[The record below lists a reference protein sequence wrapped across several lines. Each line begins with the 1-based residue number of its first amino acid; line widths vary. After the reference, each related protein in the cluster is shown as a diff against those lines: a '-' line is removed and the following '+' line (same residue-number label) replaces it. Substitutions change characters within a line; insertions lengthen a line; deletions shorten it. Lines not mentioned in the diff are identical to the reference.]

1 MSLRRQLLRPVAY
14 LAGFHASGQAEMF
27 ARAHRRC
34 RTTQEQLLRE
44 LLARHAETAF
54 GRDHGFA
61 RLGSYRE
68 FAKAVPLRTYEEM
81 RPYVDRVYNG
91 ETTALLPPGEKLLMF
106 SLTSGSTGQPK
117 RIPVTARSLARLKRG
132 SNIFGVQALKA
143 HPASWLRPI
152 LQVTSPV
159 DDYYSPAGVPC
170 GAISGMVMLTQKAIV
185 RHMYVVPY
193 AVSKIADPLVRFY
206 TTLRCSV
213 PHNIAFIATAN
224 PSSQIK
230 LADTA
235 ASQAQRLIRDLADGT
250 FTPPGE
256 VGPDIRRSLR
266 LGRHAALA
274 RRMEAGIAADG
285 RLLPRHF
292 WDLDFLANWTGG
304 TLKLYQPGVRELFGN
319 IPIRD
324 IGLLA
329 SEGRFSIPVADETP
343 AGLAEV
349 ISNVLEFIPA
359 DQHDRAE
366 PDVVPAA
373 DVQVGSEYF
382 LVVSNFNGLW
392 RYCLDDRVR
401 ITERL
406 GEGPVFEF
414 LCRGTRTVSMTGEK
428 VTEQQVVEAMRR
440 AASETGV
447 PVDRFVVQG
456 QFASRPY
463 YQLRLEAPPG
473 LDAQNLT
480 QRFDAALADLNIE
493 YRAKRSGDRLG
504 GPRCVLL
511 SPGTI
516 DQAEESIIRQR
527 HGHSEQYKHQYLQTE
542 VLPEAT

>member
-14 LAGFHASGQAEMF
+14 LAGFHASRQA
-27 ARAHRRC
+27 ARFMHAHRRC
-34 RTTQEQLLRE
+34 RATQERLLQE
-44 LLARHAETAF
+44 LIARHAETGF
-54 GRDHGFA
+54 GRDHGFSHIE
-61 RLGSYRE
+61 SYKE
-68 FAKAVPLRTYEEM
+68 FAKAVPLRTYEDM
-81 RPYVDRVYNG
+81 RPYVDRVYHG
-91 ETTALLPPGEKLLMF
+91 EETALLPAGEKLLMF
-106 SLTSGSTGQPK
+106 CLTSGTTGQPK
-117 RIPVTARSLARLKRG
+117 RIPVTSRFLAELQRG
-132 SNIFGVQALKA
+132 SNIFGVRALRA

-159 DDYYSPAGVPC
+159 DDYYSPCGIPC
-170 GAISGMVMLTQKAIV
+170 GAISGMIMLTQKAIV

-193 AVSKIADPLVRFY
+193 AVSKIADPIVRFY
-206 TTLRCSV
+206 TTLRCSM

-235 ASQAQRLIRDLADGT
+235 ARHAQALVRDVHDGT

-256 VGPDIRRSLR
+256 VAPEIRRQLR
-266 LGRHAALA
+266 LGRHPGLA
-274 RRMEAGIAADG
+274 RRMEAGIAVDG

-304 TLKLYQPGVRELFGN
+304 TLKLYQPGVREIFGN

-349 ISNVLEFIPA
+349 ISNVLEFVPA
-359 DQHDRAE
+359 DQHDNAH

-382 LVVSNFNGLW
+382 LVVSNSNGLW

-428 VTEQQVVEAMRR
+428 VTEQQVVEAMAL
-440 AASETGV
+440 AASGAGV
-447 PVDRFVVQG
+447 AIDRFVVQG
-456 QFASRPY
+456 RFAPLPY
-463 YQLRLEAPPG
+463 YQLRLEGAPG
-473 LDAQNLT
+473 LDVQRLAG
-480 QRFDAALADLNIE
+480 RFDEALGGLNIE
-493 YRAKRSGDRLG
+493 YRSKRAGDRLG
-504 GPRCVLL
+504 PPRCVLL
-511 SPGTI
+511 SPGTL
-516 DQAEESIIRQR
+516 DQAEETIIRQR
-527 HGHSEQYKHQYLQTE
+527 LGRSEQYKHQYLLTE
-542 VLPEAT
+542 VLPETA